1 MNTVELNKVRKAYD
15 KFIAV
20 DDLSFNIGQGKMFGL
35 LGPNGAGKTSTIR
48 MMIGITMPDTGN
60 VTMFGKPFERDML
73 KRVGYLPEER
83 GLYPKMN
90 VLEQLT
96 FLGEIHGL
104 SRSDAKTRSQQWGE
118 RLEIAS
124 AFGKKTQELSKGM
137 QQKIQ
142 FIATLLHEPELIIM
156 DEPASGLDP
165 SNARLLE
172 DVLNDLRKQGRTI
185 LFSSH
190 RMDQVEKLCDDICLI
205 NKAKSVLQGNLKE
218 IKASY
223 GKNTL
228 EIWYAAGETNN
239 AAYLQSMN
247 GVVSFEDNGTH
258 CRIKLSP
265 GTDTQPF
272 FRAAVEKLKV
282 SKVAIEEP
290 TLEDIFL
297 EKVGKAD
304 A

>member
-48 MMIGITMPDTGN
+48 MMIGITMPDTGS

-83 GLYPKMN
+83 GLYQKMN
-90 VLEQLT
+90 VLEQLM

-104 SRSDAKTRSQQWGE
+104 TRSDAKKRSEQWGE
-118 RLEIAS
+118 RLEIAE

-165 SNARLLE
+165 SNARLLD
-172 DVLNDLRKQGRTI
+172 DVLLDLRKQGRTI

-190 RMDQVEKLCDDICLI
+190 RMDQVEKLCDDICLV
-205 NKAKSVLQGNLKE
+205 NKAKGVLQGNLKE

-228 EIWYAAGETNN
+228 EVTFASGEVENTEPLMGMAGVNQIT
-239 AAYLQSMN
+239 QST
-247 GVVSFEDNGTH
+247 GKCH
-258 CRIKLSP
+258 IKLMP
-265 GTDTQPF
+265 GTDPQPF
-272 FRAAVEKLKV
+272 FRAIVEKYRVIRIDLAEP
-282 SKVAIEEP
+282 SLEE
-290 TLEDIFL
+290 IFI
-297 EKVGKAD
+297 EKVGKTD